1 MTAVSAVRAAIVRRF
16 RADMAEAAGIP
27 GEPVPT
33 LAETLATLNEMHA
46 RVQRMIEASPRRTQR
61 TRAGDLEGVA

>member
-16 RADMAEAAGIP
+16 SADIAEAVGIP

-33 LAETLATLNEMHA
+33 LAETLVTLNDMHA
-46 RVQRMIEASPRRTQR
+46 RVQRMIEAAPPRTQR
-61 TRAGDLEGVA
+61 TRAEDREGVA